1 MNDFDEWQPGDGS
14 DDRGLFFGSVFRDGT
29 GSESYMTFYDQ
40 WLISGKYIDDTND
53 GTEYRDWDFFT
64 WQFADWNQC
73 GKRAGAWG
81 IMYTELRPNGFDI
94 IRYTL
99 EIRYKDLTEIAYMLS
114 DWNYGN
120 SDDVSCYYQPHMSNK
135 KL

>member
-1 MNDFDEWQPGDGS
+1 
-14 DDRGLFFGSVFRDGT
+14 
-29 GSESYMTFYDQ
+29 
-40 WLISGKYIDDTND
+40 
-53 GTEYRDWDFFT
+53 
-64 WQFADWNQC
+64 
-73 GKRAGAWG
+73 
-81 IMYTELRPNGFDI
+81 MYTELRPNGFDI